1 MGRQSLVNRLPA
13 AVRIELDRLTEE
25 QFATAEECQ
34 LILLQLGHP
43 LSISCITR
51 YRRNLKHG
59 GPLKRVVGLPLDRAV
74 IEVLQGDPEPEVLK
88 LVGEVLRMHTRMSAL
103 IDSLYQTVRK
113 PLRKSLNK
121 KFAAAEIARQQ

>member
-1 MGRQSLVNRLPA
+1 MGRTSLVNRLPA
-13 AVRIELDRLTEE
+13 AVRIEIDRLTEE

-34 LILLQLGHP
+34 AVLLQLGHH
-43 LSISCITR
+43 LSLSSLTR

-74 IEVLQGDPEPEVLK
+74 VEVLQGDPDVLK
-88 LVGEVLRMHTRMSAL
+88 LVGEILRLHTRMSAL

-113 PLRKSLNK
+113 PLRTSLNK
-121 KFAAAEIARQQ
+121 KFAATEIARQQ